1 MSKVTYKFQLTLP
14 KRVREKFEFKEG
26 DTLVFVEE
34 DDKLILMKSTEYW
47 FDPDVCESRPPRPE
61 YNLTEKGKEDSE
73 NHLIISY
80 RHGI

>member
-34 DDKLILMKSTEYW
+34 DDKLILMKSTEY
-47 FDPDVCESRPPRPE
+47 
-61 YNLTEKGKEDSE
+61 
-73 NHLIISY
+73 
-80 RHGI
+80 